1 MFDNGINNYEM
12 FHIFRIGGSNISIR
26 FLKKIGICY
35 KKIISFSIFWE
46 QTITSEFFFNFAE
59 NINRTKASGY
69 PLSQMVEFLHLNM
82 YRVSCLFW
90 VLLL

>member
-1 MFDNGINNYEM
+1 MFRNIYNLSMFDNEISNYEM

-46 QTITSEFFFNFAE
+46 QTSIESITRKQRWSIGGND
-59 NINRTKASGY
+59 K
-69 PLSQMVEFLHLNM
+69 P
-82 YRVSCLFW
+82 
-90 VLLL
+90 